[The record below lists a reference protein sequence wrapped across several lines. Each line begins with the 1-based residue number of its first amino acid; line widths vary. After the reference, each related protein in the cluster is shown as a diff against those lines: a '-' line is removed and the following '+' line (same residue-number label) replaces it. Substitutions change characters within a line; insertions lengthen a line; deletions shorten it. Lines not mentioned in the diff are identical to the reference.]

1 MKIATIAQ
9 DPQCLHDIQKFL
21 ANVNMSLPMV
31 AITGGA
37 QQIPAV
43 IEQEHPDLLL
53 LEGIKLNPGEQQ
65 ILRVVTS
72 RFPDLGVIMVCP
84 PQPQEFLL
92 EAMRVGVREV
102 VPTPLNQH
110 VLIDAVER
118 FQQRMAIAKAPLH
131 QGKILAFMPC
141 KGGSGA
147 TFLASNIAYTLA
159 ALENKRVILFDFNLQ
174 FGDAS
179 LFVHDGASATSIA
192 DITRQIQR
200 LDGSFLSSSSIH
212 VLPNFDVLPAPDE
225 PEKAAEIKP
234 EHIQALM
241 KVARKHYDFII
252 LDIGRAFDAIS
263 IQCLDQADL
272 IFPVLQQTLPFIR
285 DAKRVINTFN
295 SLGYPEDKIR
305 LIVNRFGKKDDI
317 TLADVTNTLKLEVFK
332 AIPNDYSVVAESVN
346 QGIAVTKLARRSA
359 VAKSLHEM
367 AHELTRGNEQSG
379 LLKKLFS
386 FNAIPLMS

>member
-9 DPQCLHDIQKFL
+9 DPQCLNDIQKYL
-21 ANVNMSLPMV
+21 ADACASTPMV

-65 ILRVVTS
+65 ILSIVTS
-72 RFPDLGVIMVCP
+72 HFPDLGVIMLCP

-92 EAMRVGVREV
+92 EAMRVGIREI

-118 FQQRMAIAKAPLH
+118 FRQRKALAKAPLH
-131 QGKILAFMPC
+131 DGQVLAFIPC

-147 TFLASNIAYTLA
+147 TFLASNIAYSLA
-159 ALENKRVILFDFNLQ
+159 AIESKRVILIDFNLQ
-174 FGDAS
+174 LGDAS
-179 LFVHDGASATSIA
+179 LFVQDSTPTTSIA
-192 DITRQIQR
+192 DVTRQIQR

-212 VLPNFDVLPAPDE
+212 VLPNFDVLAAPEE

-234 EHIQALM
+234 EHVKSLIQ
-241 KVARKHYDFII
+241 VAKKHYDFVI
-252 LDIGRAFDAIS
+252 LDIGCSFDAIS
-263 IQCLDQADL
+263 IQCLDHADL

-285 DAKRVINTFN
+285 NAKRVIDTFY
-295 SLGYPEDKIR
+295 SLGYPANKIR
-305 LIVNRFGKKDDI
+305 LILNRFGKKDDI
-317 TLADVTNTLKLEVFK
+317 TVTDVTNTLNLNVFK
-332 AIPNDYSVVAESVN
+332 TVPNDYSVVAESVN
-346 QGIAVTKLARRSA
+346 QGIPVIKLARRSI
-359 VAKSLHEM
+359 VAKSLQEITR
-367 AHELTRGNEQSG
+367 ELTQGNEQNG

-386 FNAIPLMS
+386 FQIS

>member
-9 DPQCLHDIQKFL
+9 DPQCLNDIQKYL
-21 ANVNMSLPMV
+21 ADACASTPMV

-65 ILRVVTS
+65 ILSIVTS
-72 RFPDLGVIMVCP
+72 HFPDLGVIMLCP

-92 EAMRVGVREV
+92 EAMRVGIREI

-118 FQQRMAIAKAPLH
+118 FRQIKALAKAPLH
-131 QGKILAFMPC
+131 DGQVLAFIPC

-147 TFLASNIAYTLA
+147 TFLASNIAYSLA
-159 ALENKRVILFDFNLQ
+159 AIESKRVILIDFNLQ
-174 FGDAS
+174 LGDAS
-179 LFVHDGASATSIA
+179 LFVQDSTPTTSIA
-192 DITRQIQR
+192 DVTRQIQR

-212 VLPNFDVLPAPDE
+212 VLPNFDVLAAPEE

-234 EHIQALM
+234 EHVKSLIQ
-241 KVARKHYDFII
+241 VAKKHYDFVI
-252 LDIGRAFDAIS
+252 LDIGCSFDAIS
-263 IQCLDQADL
+263 IQCLDHADL

-285 DAKRVINTFN
+285 NAKRVIDTFY
-295 SLGYPEDKIR
+295 SLGYPANKIR
-305 LIVNRFGKKDDI
+305 LILNRFGKKDDI
-317 TLADVTNTLKLEVFK
+317 TVTDVTNTLNLNVFK
-332 AIPNDYSVVAESVN
+332 TVPNDYSVVAESVN
-346 QGIAVTKLARRSA
+346 QGIPVIKLARRSI
-359 VAKSLHEM
+359 VAKSLQEITR
-367 AHELTRGNEQSG
+367 ELTQGNEQNG

-386 FNAIPLMS
+386 FQIS

>member
-9 DPQCLHDIQKFL
+9 DPQCLNDIQKYL
-21 ANVNMSLPMV
+21 ADACASTPMV

-65 ILRVVTS
+65 ILSIVTS
-72 RFPDLGVIMVCP
+72 HFPDLGVIMLCP

-92 EAMRVGVREV
+92 EAMRVGIREI

-118 FQQRMAIAKAPLH
+118 FRQRKALAKAPLH
-131 QGKILAFMPC
+131 DGQVLAFIPC

-147 TFLASNIAYTLA
+147 TFLASNIAYSLA
-159 ALENKRVILFDFNLQ
+159 AIESKRVILIDFNLQ
-174 FGDAS
+174 LGDAS
-179 LFVHDGASATSIA
+179 IFVQDSTPTTSIA
-192 DITRQIQR
+192 DVTRQIQR

-212 VLPNFDVLPAPDE
+212 VLPNFDVLAAPEE

-234 EHIQALM
+234 EHVKSLIQ
-241 KVARKHYDFII
+241 VAKKHYDFVI
-252 LDIGRAFDAIS
+252 LDIGCSFDAIS
-263 IQCLDQADL
+263 IQCLDHADL

-285 DAKRVINTFN
+285 NAKRVIDTFY
-295 SLGYPEDKIR
+295 SLGYPANKIR
-305 LIVNRFGKKDDI
+305 LILNRFGKKDDI
-317 TLADVTNTLKLEVFK
+317 TVTDVTNTLNLNVFK
-332 AIPNDYSVVAESVN
+332 TVPNDYSVVAESVN
-346 QGIAVTKLARRSA
+346 QGIPVIKLARRSI
-359 VAKSLHEM
+359 VAKSLQEITR
-367 AHELTRGNEQSG
+367 ELTQGNEQNG

-386 FNAIPLMS
+386 FQIS

>member
-1 MKIATIAQ
+1 VKIATIAQ
-9 DPQCLHDIQKFL
+9 DPQCLNDIQKYL
-21 ANVNMSLPMV
+21 ADACASTPMV

-65 ILRVVTS
+65 ILSIVTS
-72 RFPDLGVIMVCP
+72 HFPDLGVIMLCP

-92 EAMRVGVREV
+92 EAMRVGIREI

-118 FQQRMAIAKAPLH
+118 FRQRKALAKAPLH
-131 QGKILAFMPC
+131 DGQVLAFIPC

-147 TFLASNIAYTLA
+147 TFLASNIAYSLA
-159 ALENKRVILFDFNLQ
+159 AIESKRVILIDFNLQ
-174 FGDAS
+174 LGDAS
-179 LFVHDGASATSIA
+179 LFVQDSTPTTSIA
-192 DITRQIQR
+192 DVTRQIQR

-212 VLPNFDVLPAPDE
+212 VLPNFDVLAAPEE

-234 EHIQALM
+234 EHVKSLIQ
-241 KVARKHYDFII
+241 VAKKHYDFVI
-252 LDIGRAFDAIS
+252 LDIGCSFDAIS
-263 IQCLDQADL
+263 IQCLDHADL

-285 DAKRVINTFN
+285 NAKRVIDTFY
-295 SLGYPEDKIR
+295 SLGYPANKIR
-305 LIVNRFGKKDDI
+305 LILNRFGKKDDI
-317 TLADVTNTLKLEVFK
+317 TVTDVTNTLNLNVFK
-332 AIPNDYSVVAESVN
+332 TVPNDYSVVAESVN
-346 QGIAVTKLARRSA
+346 QGIPVIKLARRSI
-359 VAKSLHEM
+359 VAKSLQEITR
-367 AHELTRGNEQSG
+367 ELTQGNEQNG

-386 FNAIPLMS
+386 FQIS

>member
-1 MKIATIAQ
+1 MKLKIATIAQ
-9 DPQCLHDIQKFL
+9 DQQCLDDIQKFL
-21 ANVNMSLPMV
+21 AHTQTSHPPI

-43 IEQEHPDLLL
+43 VEQVHPDLLL
-53 LEGIKLNPGEQQ
+53 LEGVQLNLGEQQ
-65 ILRVVTS
+65 ILSRVTS
-72 RFPDLGVIMVCP
+72 RFPDLGVIMLCP

-92 EAMRVGVREV
+92 EAMRVGVREI
-102 VPTPLNQH
+102 VPTPVSQH
-110 VLIDAVER
+110 GLIDAVGR
-118 FQQRMAIAKAPLH
+118 FQQRMTMARTPM
-131 QGKILAFMPC
+131 QEGKILAFIPC

-159 ALENKRVILFDFNLQ
+159 SLENKRVILFDFNLQ

-179 LFVHDGASATSIA
+179 LFVHEGVSTTSIA
-192 DITRQIQR
+192 DVTRQIQR

-225 PEKAAEIKP
+225 PDKAAEIKP
-234 EHIQALM
+234 EHIKPLIQ
-241 KVARKHYDFII
+241 VAKKHYDYVI
-252 LDIGRAFDAIS
+252 LDIGRSFDAIS

-285 DAKRVINTFN
+285 DAKRVINTFD
-295 SLGYPEDKIR
+295 SLGYSADKIR

-317 TLADVTNTLKLEVFK
+317 TLNDVTSTLQLEVFK

-346 QGIAVTKLARRSA
+346 QGIPVTKLARRSA
-359 VAKSLHEM
+359 IAKSLQEITQ
-367 AHELTRGNEQSG
+367 ELTRNNVHGG
-379 LLKKLFS
+379 LLKKLFP
-386 FNAIPLMS
+386 F

>member
-1 MKIATIAQ
+1 
-9 DPQCLHDIQKFL
+9 
-21 ANVNMSLPMV
+21 MV

-65 ILRVVTS
+65 ILSIVTS
-72 RFPDLGVIMVCP
+72 HFPDLGVIMLCP

-92 EAMRVGVREV
+92 EAMRVGIREI

-118 FQQRMAIAKAPLH
+118 FRQRKALAKAPLH
-131 QGKILAFMPC
+131 DGQVLAFIPC

-147 TFLASNIAYTLA
+147 TFLASNIAYSLA
-159 ALENKRVILFDFNLQ
+159 AIESKRVILIDFNLQ
-174 FGDAS
+174 LGDAS
-179 LFVHDGASATSIA
+179 IFVQDSTPTTSIA
-192 DITRQIQR
+192 DVTRQIQR

-212 VLPNFDVLPAPDE
+212 VLPNFDVLAAPEE

-234 EHIQALM
+234 EHVKSLIQ
-241 KVARKHYDFII
+241 VAKKHYDFVI
-252 LDIGRAFDAIS
+252 LDIGCSFDAIS
-263 IQCLDQADL
+263 IQCLDHADL

-285 DAKRVINTFN
+285 NAKRVIDTFY
-295 SLGYPEDKIR
+295 SLGYPANKIR
-305 LIVNRFGKKDDI
+305 LILNRFGKKDDI
-317 TLADVTNTLKLEVFK
+317 TVTDVTNTLNLNVFK
-332 AIPNDYSVVAESVN
+332 TVPNDYSVVAESVN
-346 QGIAVTKLARRSA
+346 QGIPVIKLARRSI
-359 VAKSLHEM
+359 VAKSLQEITR
-367 AHELTRGNEQSG
+367 ELTQGNEQNG

-386 FNAIPLMS
+386 FQIS

>member
-9 DPQCLHDIQKFL
+9 DPQCLNDIQKYL
-21 ANVNMSLPMV
+21 ADACASTPMV

-65 ILRVVTS
+65 ILSIVTS
-72 RFPDLGVIMVCP
+72 HFPDLGVIMLCP

-92 EAMRVGVREV
+92 EAMRVGIREI

-118 FQQRMAIAKAPLH
+118 FRQRKALAKAPLH
-131 QGKILAFMPC
+131 DGQVLAFIPC

-147 TFLASNIAYTLA
+147 TFLASNIAYSLA
-159 ALENKRVILFDFNLQ
+159 AIESKRVILIDFNLQ
-174 FGDAS
+174 LGDAS
-179 LFVHDGASATSIA
+179 LFVQDSTPTTSIA
-192 DITRQIQR
+192 DVTRQIQR

-212 VLPNFDVLPAPDE
+212 VLPNFDVLAAPEE

-234 EHIQALM
+234 EHVKSLIQ
-241 KVARKHYDFII
+241 VAKKHYDFVI
-252 LDIGRAFDAIS
+252 LDIGCSFDAIS
-263 IQCLDQADL
+263 IQCLDHADL

-285 DAKRVINTFN
+285 NAKRVIDTFY
-295 SLGYPEDKIR
+295 SLGYPANKIR
-305 LIVNRFGKKDDI
+305 LILNRFGKKDDI
-317 TLADVTNTLKLEVFK
+317 TVTDVTNTLNLNVFK
-332 AIPNDYSVVAESVN
+332 TVPNDYSVVAESVN
-346 QGIAVTKLARRSA
+346 QGIPVIKLARRST
-359 VAKSLHEM
+359 VAKSLQEITR
-367 AHELTRGNEQSG
+367 ELTQGNEQNG

-386 FNAIPLMS
+386 FQIS